1 MTPPRVRSSAVR
13 FIVCLGLVSLFAD
26 MTYEGAR
33 SVIGPFLQNLG
44 VAPAILSPVGCPGWE
59 DRRRYCTARAIR
71 RYSSSEGRRRKR
83 PNCHNLRGAVADQAM
98 QVQLTKQEVIEEMTR
113 RLVDFYRAVR
123 IYLFGSEARG
133 EAGPDSD
140 LDFLVVV
147 SDDTPEAMM
156 RTNEGYSR
164 LSGLGMS
171 KDVIPWR
178 QSDFEARAAYVVAS
192 LPATVVREGRL
203 LYESA

>member
-1 MTPPRVRSSAVR
+1 
-13 FIVCLGLVSLFAD
+13 
-26 MTYEGAR
+26 
-33 SVIGPFLQNLG
+33 
-44 VAPAILSPVGCPGWE
+44 
-59 DRRRYCTARAIR
+59 
-71 RYSSSEGRRRKR
+71 
-83 PNCHNLRGAVADQAM
+83 M
-98 QVQLTKQEVIEEMTR
+98 QVQLTKQQAIEEMTR
-113 RLVDFYRAVR
+113 RLVEFYRPVR

-147 SDDTPEAMM
+147 PDDAPEQMM
-156 RTNEGYSR
+156 RSGDVYSR
-164 LSGLGMS
+164 LSGLGMP

-178 QSDFEARAAYVVAS
+178 QSDFEGRAAYVRAS